1 MMISTRKTVLA
12 ILVLCVFA
20 WGGVTTSLSA
30 QNEALLSN
38 LDKILEHRSTYFIQK
53 DKHLDYLKSR
63 YRNSDSYE
71 EKYDIL
77 QQILDEYKVYNVDS
91 LMWYASERRNI
102 AAHFDKPMY
111 KQAASMNYAE
121 ALYLSG
127 MYKESFDVLGRMTV
141 EPLDSTLMPYWF
153 HLQHTIYGA
162 MYENAVNKEF
172 KQFYFEKARAYGD
185 SILSVSDSSSFIY
198 KIVASDMFYKD
209 GNCNKAAKYLNS
221 IKNQD
226 LSQHEKAILA
236 YCKANVCK
244 CMGDTDDEIKY
255 LANAS
260 ILEIPIAV
268 REYSALQ
275 QLALLLYEKGDI
287 DRAYKYLR
295 FAFDDMVG
303 SHMRMRVEE
312 VTTVYPIVENAYR
325 AQLNKSR
332 HKLIVLTIILII
344 IVFALMALLWSYA
357 RHLKTIKNLRRM
369 AEQSKNDMARTLDD
383 MNALNTKISQINT
396 QLNEANAIKEKY
408 LVQYM
413 ALCSIYI
420 DHFENIRTKVRRM
433 IREGNPKKDELKSIM
448 DEKRIE
454 NILEEFYE
462 NFDET
467 FLGLFP
473 SFISKF
479 NELMQEDKRID
490 PPMEPNRMNTPLRI
504 YALVR
509 LGVSDSVQIAQFLR
523 YSVSTIYNW
532 RVKIR
537 NNSVVDR
544 DRFDDYV
551 LQIK

>member
-1 MMISTRKTVLA
+1 MISTRKTILTVLVFC
-12 ILVLCVFA
+12 VLA
-20 WGGVTTSLSA
+20 WGGVSPSLSA
-30 QNEALLSN
+30 QNEVLLSS
-38 LDKILEHRSTYFIQK
+38 LDKILEHRGSYFIQK
-53 DKHLDYLKSR
+53 DKYLDYLKGN
-63 YRNSDSYE
+63 YRQSESYE
-71 EKYDIL
+71 EKFNIL
-77 QQILDEYKVYNVDS
+77 QQIFDEYKVYNVDS
-91 LMWYASERRNI
+91 LLRYSLERRNI
-102 AAHFDKPMY
+102 AAHFYEPVY
-111 KQAASMNYAE
+111 KQAANMNYAE

-162 MYENAVNKEF
+162 MYENTTNKEF
-172 KQFYFEKARAYGD
+172 KKYYFEKAHAFGD

-198 KIVASDMFYKD
+198 KIVASDMFYKE
-209 GNCNKAAKYLNS
+209 GNCNKASFALNS
-221 IKNQD
+221 INEET

-244 CMGDTDDEIKY
+244 CVGNVEEEIKY
-255 LANAS
+255 LASAS

-295 FAFDDMVG
+295 CAFEDMIG

-312 VTTVYPIVENAYR
+312 VTAVYPIVESAYR
-325 AQLNKSR
+325 AQLYKGR
-332 HKLIVLTIILII
+332 QKLIVLTVILVF
-344 IVFALMALLWSYA
+344 IVLILVALLYSYA
-357 RHLKTIKNLRRM
+357 RHLKTIKRLRQM
-369 AEQSKNDMARTLDD
+369 AEMSKSETERTLSE
-383 MNALNTKISQINT
+383 MNSLNMKISQINT

-420 DHFENIRTKVRRM
+420 DHFENIRAKVRRM
-433 IREGNPKKDELKSIM
+433 IREGNPKKEDLKSIM

-454 NILEEFYE
+454 NILEDFYE

-479 NELMQEDKRID
+479 NELMQEDKRVD
-490 PPMEPNRMNTPLRI
+490 PPLEPNRMNTPLRI

-537 NNSVVDR
+537 NNSLVDR
-544 DRFDDYV
+544 ERFDEYV
-551 LQIK
+551 MKIK